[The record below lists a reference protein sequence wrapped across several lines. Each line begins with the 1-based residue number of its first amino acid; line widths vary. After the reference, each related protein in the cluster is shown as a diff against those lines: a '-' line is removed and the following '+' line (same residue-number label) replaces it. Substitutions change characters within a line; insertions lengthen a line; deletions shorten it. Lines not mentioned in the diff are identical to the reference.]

1 MKNLCDYCGVKL
13 PAPVSYGCVVGI
25 PRSCKKCQSP
35 YKLPYKAQINKAQIN
50 KQMAKNIKDVLGLNL
65 KFD

>member
-13 PAPVSYGCVVGI
+13 PAPVNYGCVVGI
-25 PRSCKKCQSP
+25 PRSCKKCQ
-35 YKLPYKAQINKAQIN
+35 KAHKAQIN
-50 KQMAKNIKDVLGLNL
+50 KQMAKNINDVLGLNL